1 VSDVVLGAIIGA
13 AAAVV
18 GGIVVG
24 LFDLIGRRQD
34 RVHDSTERAAEREAA
49 AAARR
54 EERTATERA
63 LWRERAAVTL
73 GQVFEFAVDVNPA
86 GATALVPQ
94 EYARTR
100 ADELAMKWGA
110 LRGPFGVL
118 IVGLPT
124 VAERDLAEDVLER
137 FRKVHNGLSWVLIR
151 DIGTEGKWD
160 SSTIL
165 ELQETWELAN
175 AKLHELREAIHGT
188 SSREAD

>member
-34 RVHDSTERAAEREAA
+34 REHDSTERAAEREAA

-86 GATALVPQ
+86 GATALIPQ

-100 ADELAMKWGA
+100 ADELAVKWQA

-124 VAERDLAEDVLER
+124 LAERDLAEDVLER

-151 DIGTEGKWD
+151 DIDTEGKWD

-165 ELQETWELAN
+165 ELHETWELAN
-175 AKLHELREAIHGT
+175 AGLHELREAIHGT